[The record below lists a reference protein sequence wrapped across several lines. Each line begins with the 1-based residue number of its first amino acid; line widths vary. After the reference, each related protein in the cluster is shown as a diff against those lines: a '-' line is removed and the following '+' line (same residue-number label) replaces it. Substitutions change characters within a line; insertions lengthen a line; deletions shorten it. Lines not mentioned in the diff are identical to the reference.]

1 MGMLAAKSVFGPLL
15 YEADRLLGHVSGCLI
30 PSQPTSIFYPRG
42 ALLALVCGHLL
53 SIRGPQHRGKFSHA
67 SSSL

>member
-53 SIRGPQHRGKFSHA
+53 SIRAP
-67 SSSL
+67 